1 MSTQDAPSDSD
12 TPMTR
17 RTLIGATAAGA
28 AALAAKPG
36 AVAAAEDD
44 APAWPAPNYVRTNG
58 GLRMAVHEAGTEGVP
73 VVLSHGFPELAYS
86 WRHQLPSLSG
96 AGFRVLA
103 PDQRGYGATQRPL
116 AVEAYDILELC
127 ADLVGLLDAR
137 GIEKAVFV
145 GHDWGGGVVWAMPR
159 LHSDRV
165 LGVVG
170 VNTPTGPQP
179 PQPPIE
185 SLRRIRGENNYVVAF
200 QEPYKAEDVLEADT
214 EKTFRTFM
222 RRGMWN
228 AEEFNRLPADA
239 PERKF
244 QLLETIKRGS
254 PESLQGELLLTEAE
268 LARFV
273 GVYDR
278 TGFTGGV
285 NWYRNIDRNWEL
297 MKDVDQKID
306 QPCLYIGAEDDVV
319 LPPSSAD
326 GIEALVPNIEKHTIK
341 DCGHWTQQE
350 KPEEFNRVL
359 IDWLKATFRA

>member
-1 MSTQDAPSDSD
+1 MTIHDDSSDSD

-17 RTLIGATAAGA
+17 RTLIASSAAGA
-28 AALAAKPG
+28 AALAANPG
-36 AVAAAEDD
+36 GAAAAAEAG
-44 APAWPAPNYVRTNG
+44 APAWPAPNYIRTNG
-58 GLRMAVHEAGTEGVP
+58 GLRMAVYEAGSDGVP

-86 WRHQLPSLSG
+86 WRHQLPALAA
-96 AGFRVLA
+96 AGFRALA
-103 PDQRGYGATQRPL
+103 PDQRGYGNTQRPL
-116 AVEAYDILELC
+116 AIEAYNMGELC

-185 SLRRIRGENNYVVAF
+185 FLRRARGEDNYVVAF
-200 QEPYKAEDVLEADT
+200 QEPYKAEDVLEANT
-214 EKTFRTFM
+214 GKTLRTVM
-222 RRGMWN
+222 RRGSWD
-228 AEEFNRLPADA
+228 AEEFNKLPADA

-244 QLLETIKRGS
+244 QLLEVIKHGTADDLR
-254 PESLQGELLLTEAE
+254 GELLLTNEE
-268 LARFV
+268 LAHFV
-273 GVYDR
+273 TTYER

-297 MKDVDQKID
+297 MKDIDQTID
-306 QPCLYIGAEDDVV
+306 QPCLYIGAENDVV

-326 GIEALVPNIEKHTIK
+326 GIEALVPNIAKHTIK

-359 IDWLKATFRA
+359 IDWLKATFA

>member
-1 MSTQDAPSDSD
+1 MNSHHESSDSD
-12 TPMTR
+12 TSMTR
-17 RTLIGATAAGA
+17 RTLIAGSAAGA
-28 AALAAKPG
+28 AALAAQPG
-36 AVAAAEDD
+36 AAAAAEPG
-44 APAWPAPNYVRTNG
+44 APAWPDPSYVRTNG
-58 GLRMAVHEAGTEGVP
+58 GLRMAVHEAGAAGVP

-86 WRHQLPSLSG
+86 WRHQLPALSA

-103 PDQRGYGATQRPL
+103 PDQRGYGNTQRPL
-116 AVEAYDILELC
+116 AIDAYDIGELC
-127 ADLVGLLDAR
+127 ADLIGLLDAR
-137 GIEKAVFV
+137 SIDKAVFV

-159 LHSDRV
+159 LHPDRV

-179 PQPPIE
+179 PSPPIAF
-185 SLRRIRGENNYVVAF
+185 LRRMRGENNYVVAF
-200 QEPYKAEDVLEADT
+200 QEPFRAEEVLEADVET
-214 EKTFRTFM
+214 SFRTFM
-222 RRGMWN
+222 RRGAWD

-244 QLLETIKRGS
+244 ELLETIRHGQ
-254 PESLQGELLLTEAE
+254 PDDLPGELLLTDAE
-268 LARFV
+268 LAHFV
-273 GVYDR
+273 AVYRR

-297 MKDVDQKID
+297 MQGIDQKIR

-326 GIEALVPNIEKHTIK
+326 GIEALVPNIQKHTIR

-350 KPEEFNRVL
+350 QPEEFNRVL
-359 IDWLKATFRA
+359 IDWLTATFRA

>member
-1 MSTQDAPSDSD
+1 MMTHDDSTDSDAPV
-12 TPMTR
+12 TR
-17 RTLIGATAAGA
+17 RTLIAGAATGA
-28 AALAAKPG
+28 AALAANTG
-36 AVAAAEDD
+36 AAAATDHE
-44 APAWPAPNYVRTNG
+44 ASAWPEPNYVRTNG
-58 GLRMAVHEAGTEGVP
+58 GLRMAAYEAGTEGVP

-86 WRHQLPSLSG
+86 WRHQLPALSA
-96 AGFRVLA
+96 AGFQVLA
-103 PDQRGYGATQRPL
+103 PDQRGYGNTQRPL
-116 AVEAYDILELC
+116 AIEAYNIAELC

-137 GIEKAVFV
+137 GVEKAVFV

-170 VNTPTGPQP
+170 VNTATGPQP

-185 SLRRIRGENNYVVAF
+185 ILRRVRGENNYVVAF
-200 QEPYKAEDVLEADT
+200 QEPWNAEEVLEADV
-214 EKTFRTFM
+214 EKSFRTFM
-222 RRGMWN
+222 RRGSWN
-228 AEEFNRLPADA
+228 AEEFNKLPADA

-244 QLLETIKRGS
+244 QLLDSIRHGS
-254 PESLQGELLLTEAE
+254 VESLRGELLLTEAE
-268 LARFV
+268 LAHLV
-273 GVYDR
+273 AVYER

-297 MKDVDQKID
+297 MQGVDQKID
-306 QPCLYIGAEDDVV
+306 QPCLYVGAENDVV

-326 GIEALVPNIEKHTIK
+326 GIEALVPNIDKHTIM

-359 IDWLKATFRA
+359 IDWLEATFA